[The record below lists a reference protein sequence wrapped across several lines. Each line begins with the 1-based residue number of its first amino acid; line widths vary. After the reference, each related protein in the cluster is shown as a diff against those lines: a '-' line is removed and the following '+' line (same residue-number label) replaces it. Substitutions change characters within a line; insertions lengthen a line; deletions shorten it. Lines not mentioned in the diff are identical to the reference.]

1 MALSGRGL
9 IRKSLYPTKIRLPFI
24 VYTNQDGARCCID
37 KTSSA
42 ELSEAINSMF
52 RWYQN
57 AAVCY
62 AFLSDVPSCLDS
74 SAMKLNLAK
83 SRWFTRG
90 WTLQELIAPA
100 NLIFFSMDWNPL
112 GTKSQIHN
120 ILSSITGIEKK
131 FLNSENL
138 ELASI
143 AKKMSWAASRKT
155 SRIEDIAYS
164 LLGIFD
170 INMPLIYGEGKRA
183 FKRLQEEL
191 LKTRTDDHS
200 LFAWGTVVSTP
211 SIKITDLSQYIE
223 RETIQQNQNTVRQPL
238 LGLLAESPRDFS
250 SSGGFIPMPWVSLFY
265 RSVLDPASLP
275 LLIDGGVRLELPL
288 LEAFDSIYYWDK
300 PKIAQMRTAK
310 TIALLCCHETK
321 RESFVKL
328 PIQRWGIE
336 YFGRSREMLI
346 EDNARSYDG
355 NSLFKMRQTISI
367 AAERRINLES
377 GDLILRR
384 HAFPESSHCQGIY
397 SVGLGEVMND
407 DAVIEAR
414 KLQVGQKFGYYY
426 IMEDLSPRHGFAI
439 LLSRGAD
446 AGKPGD
452 SLLAELFPVDFA
464 GVLGLNNVPKDG
476 ELNDYGLRWWPSGQ
490 RLHGMPTQFHAMK
503 TPLDIW
509 NLDTEPF
516 PPISV
521 RVERMMLDEDE
532 SFVDVVD
539 LVIQPMKGSDNQ
551 FRRPQILGR

>member
-1 MALSGRGL
+1 
-9 IRKSLYPTKIRLPFI
+9 
-24 VYTNQDGARCCID
+24 
-37 KTSSA
+37 
-42 ELSEAINSMF
+42 MF

-57 AAVCY
+57 AVVCY
-62 AFLSDVPSCLDS
+62 AFLSDVPSCADV
-74 SAMKLNLAK
+74 SAVELNLAK

-100 NLIFFSMDWNPL
+100 NLIFFSKDWHPL

-131 FLNSENL
+131 FLKSENL

-143 AKKMSWAASRKT
+143 AKKMSWAASRRT
-155 SRIEDIAYS
+155 SRIEDTAYS

-170 INMPLIYGEGKRA
+170 INMPLIYGEGKKA

-191 LKTRTDDHS
+191 LKSRTDDHS

-211 SIKITDLSQYIE
+211 SIKITDLSLYLE
-223 RETIQQNQNTVRQPL
+223 REKIQRSQNIVRQPL

-250 SSGGFIPMPWVSLFY
+250 SSGSFIPMPWTGVFY
-265 RSVLDPASLP
+265 RSGLDLASLP
-275 LLIDGGVRLELPL
+275 LSVEGGIRLELPV
-288 LEAFDSIYYWDK
+288 LEAFDSIYLWDE
-300 PKIAQMRTAK
+300 PRIAQIRTAK
-310 TIALLCCHETK
+310 TVALFCCHETK

-328 PIQRWGIE
+328 PIQRWGYE
-336 YFGRSREMLI
+336 YFGRTRELLI
-346 EDNARSYDG
+346 EDNAHNFPSNR
-355 NSLFKMRQTISI
+355 LFRLKAMISI
-367 AAERRINLES
+367 AAERRINLEI

-384 HAFPESSHCQGIY
+384 HVFTDSNDCQGIY
-397 SVGLGEVMND
+397 QTGLGDMVND
-407 DAVIEAR
+407 DAVVEAR
-414 KLQVGQKFGYYY
+414 KLQAGQKFGYYY
-426 IMEDLSPRHGFAI
+426 GMHDFSPRHGFAI

-452 SLLAELFPVDFA
+452 SLLAELFPVYLDDIPEPSNA
-464 GVLGLNNVPKDG
+464 PNNSEING
-476 ELNDYGLRWWPSGQ
+476 YGLRWWPSN
-490 RLHGMPTQFHAMK
+490 RALTGMPKDSHVMK

-521 RVERMMLDEDE
+521 RVERMLIDEDE

-539 LVIQPMKGSDNQ
+539 IVVRPKKGSDNQ
-551 FRRPQILGR
+551 FRRPQTRGR